1 MEEELMFRIKNVLDE
16 MQHKFLI
23 EDIKMYQN
31 LEMSLCVSYKYAGQ
45 KYVIMNDMIGEEK

>member
-1 MEEELMFRIKNVLDE
+1 MEEELMFKIKSFLEN

-23 EDIKMYQN
+23 TDIEMYQN